1 MKLVGDYCA
10 ARCISST
17 YCEVVC
23 SVFANPA
30 KIGSIHLARNL
41 IDFFSF
47 PLFPDKV
54 APYFHRDPGPTAL
67 MLIGG

>member
-17 YCEVVC
+17 YCEVLFGFRESC
-23 SVFANPA
+23 ENR
-30 KIGSIHLARNL
+30 IDHLARNL

-47 PLFPDKV
+47 PSFPDKV

-67 MLIGG
+67 MLIRG